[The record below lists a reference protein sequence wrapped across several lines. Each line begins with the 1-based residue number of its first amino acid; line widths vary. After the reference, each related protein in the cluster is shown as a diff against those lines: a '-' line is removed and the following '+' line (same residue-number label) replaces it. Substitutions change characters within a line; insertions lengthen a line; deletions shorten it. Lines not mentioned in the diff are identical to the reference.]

1 MRLHLERSTLAFAV
15 RHAGMSAYHH
25 RHVPGGA
32 GVQVIDAAMLSNNT
46 GPQYGAIIPMSNES
60 HHHHDGR
67 RVEDLRL
74 ITGAGKYTSDWN
86 EPRQLYGHFLRA
98 DRAHA
103 EIVSVDTAKA
113 VAFPGVKGVFTGE
126 DAVRA
131 GYVRAPHTM
140 GFPGKN
146 GMKARAPARP
156 VLAHQRVRFVGEA
169 VALVVAE
176 SAAVAQDAAE
186 LIEIEY
192 RDLPSVTDPEG
203 ALAPDAPQL
212 SDEVPGN
219 LALESEAGDE
229 QAVEAAFAGAAHITR
244 AKVISTRVAPNPMEP
259 RACLVTYDPATE
271 SYRIHS
277 PMQGVTTLRAQLA
290 SYTKVPAEK
299 LIFEVR
305 DVGGGF
311 GQRSSAYPEYAALMI
326 ASKAMGRPV
335 KWVSTRTDGIL
346 TDTHGRNMIA
356 YGQLALDK
364 DGKFLAMRL
373 DWIVDLGAYL
383 SPGAQG
389 HVRNT
394 TNCMTG
400 VYQIPALYASYK
412 IPITN
417 TTPIG
422 AYRGAGRP
430 DIAYAVESLV
440 NQAAA
445 ELNLDPA
452 ELRRRNFIPP
462 EAFPY
467 TSPTGGKYEIADM
480 PGVLKQALVLADWD
494 GFEARRTKSRAAG
507 KLRGIGIS
515 TVIEN
520 TGAGNAPT
528 DEVEIRLDG
537 TGTVTAFMVAKA
549 QGHGHETTFGSIVAK
564 TLQIPLERVKIVQC
578 EPGTKLIGNG
588 TGGSRSTVGAGSV
601 CHLAAVKLIEEGK
614 ALTALE
620 LNLEPSQIE
629 YANGEFRSTE
639 SNRAVMLADLAKEK
653 TLSFMA
659 EGKFGSTYPN
669 GCHIAEVEVDPETGR
684 SEVVSYCAVDDI
696 GVVINHSIA
705 EGQLHG
711 GVVQGAGQVFGEQ
724 MVYDSETGQP
734 LTASFMDYY
743 MPRAGLIPGIQG
755 EEHATTS
762 TVSPLGV
769 KGVGESGCT
778 ASIPVLVGAVL
789 DAVRPL
795 GIRHLH
801 MPLTPARVWQAISA
815 AAR

>member
-1 MRLHLERSTLAFAV
+1 
-15 RHAGMSAYHH
+15 
-25 RHVPGGA
+25 
-32 GVQVIDAAMLSNNT
+32 
-46 GPQYGAIIPMSNES
+46 MSNES

-67 RVEDLRL
+67 RVEDFRL
-74 ITGAGKYTSDWN
+74 TTGAGRYASDWN
-86 EPRQLYGHFLRA
+86 EPGQFYGHFVRS

-103 EIVSVDTAKA
+103 EIVSVDTRKA
-113 VAFPGVKGVFTGE
+113 AAFPGVRQVFTGE

-131 GYVRAPHTM
+131 GYVKAPHTM
-140 GFPGKN
+140 AFVGKN
-146 GMKARAPARP
+146 GMKARSPDRP
-156 VLAHQRVRFVGEA
+156 VLAHGKVRFVGEA
-169 VALVVAE
+169 VALVVAD
-176 SAAVAQDAAE
+176 SADAAHDAAD
-186 LIEIEY
+186 LVDVEY
-192 RDLPSVTDPEG
+192 RDLQNVTDPEG
-203 ALAPDAPQL
+203 ALAAGAPQL
-212 SDEVPGN
+212 SDQVPGN
-219 LALESEAGDE
+219 LAWESEIGDE
-229 QAVEAAFAGAAHITR
+229 KAVAAAFAAAAHITK

-259 RACLVTYDPATE
+259 RACLIAWDAATE
-271 SYRIHS
+271 SYRIHT
-277 PMQGVTTLRAQLA
+277 PMQGVTTQRSQLSA
-290 SYTKVPAEK
+290 YTKVPADK
-299 LIFEVR
+299 LVFEPG

-311 GQRSSAYPEYAALMI
+311 GQRSGAYPEYAALMI
-326 ASKAMGRPV
+326 ASKALGAPV
-335 KWVSTRTDGIL
+335 KWTGTRTEGLL

-356 YGQLALDK
+356 HGQLALDK
-364 DGKFLAMRL
+364 DGKFLAMRI

-389 HVRNT
+389 HIRNT

-400 VYQIPALYASYK
+400 VYKIPALCATYR

-445 ELNLDPA
+445 EIGMDPA

-462 EAFPY
+462 SDFPY
-467 TSPTGGKYEIADM
+467 TSPTGGSYEVADL
-480 PGVLKQALVLADWD
+480 PGMLAKALELADWK
-494 GFEARRTKSRAAG
+494 GFAARRAKSKAAG

-520 TGAGNAPT
+520 TGLGNAPA
-528 DEVEIRLDG
+528 DEVEIQLDAG
-537 TGTVTAFMVAKA
+537 GTVTALMVAKA
-549 QGHGHETTFGSIVAK
+549 QGQSHETTFGQIIASA
-564 TLQIPLERVKIVQC
+564 LQIPLEKVKIVQC
-578 EPGTKLIGNG
+578 VPGTKLRGNG

-601 CHLAAVKLIEEGK
+601 CHLAAQKLVEEGK
-614 ALTALE
+614 ALAALE
-620 LNLEPSQIE
+620 LHVEPSQVA
-629 YANGEFRSTE
+629 YANGEFGSDASERK
-639 SNRAVMLADLAKEK
+639 VKLADPAKER

-659 EGKFGSTYPN
+659 DGKFGSTYPN
-669 GCHIAEVEVDPETGR
+669 GCHIAEVEVDPETGVT
-684 SEVVSYCAVDDI
+684 EVVSYCAVDDI
-696 GVVINHSIA
+696 GVVINHAIV

-724 MVYDSETGQP
+724 VVYDPQTGQS

-743 MPRAGLIPGIQG
+743 MPRAGLIPEIRG
-755 EEHATTS
+755 EEHPTPS
-762 TVSPLGV
+762 KVSPLGV

-795 GIRHLH
+795 GIGSLD
-801 MPLTPARVWQAISA
+801 MPLTPSRVWRAISG